1 MSEIISIHARE
12 ILDSRGNPTVETDVL
27 LESGT
32 SGRAAIPSGA
42 STGKYEAVELRDG
55 DPKRFNGKGVLK
67 AVANVNGPIAEKVI
81 GMLSEDQATIDK
93 AMIEL
98 DGTENKAKLGANA
111 ILSVSLATARATANE
126 YEIPLYRYI
135 GGVNATLLPVPQ
147 FNILNGGKH
156 ADSNIDI
163 QEFLILPVGAPNFRE
178 ALRYGAEVYHT
189 LKDILKK
196 NGYRVSVG
204 DEGGFAPR
212 LKSGEEAVQFIVK
225 AIEEAGYKPGKDIYI
240 GVDPAASSFYHNGK
254 YIYEGKRR
262 TSEEMIDYY
271 EYLIDKYPFIS
282 IEDGL
287 EESDWDGWVK
297 LEERLGKKIQL
308 VGDDIYVTNPKR
320 LQKGI
325 DMKASNSV
333 LIKLNQIGT
342 LTETIE
348 TVKLAE
354 SAGFTSVVSHRSG
367 ETADSFIADF
377 VVGMNIGQLKSG
389 APCRIERLV
398 KYNQLMRIE
407 EELGVAAS
415 YAGRSIF
422 KNFSNIN
429 NK

>member
-1 MSEIISIHARE
+1 MSEIISVNARE
-12 ILDSRGNPTVETDVL
+12 ILDSRGNPTIEADVL
-27 LESGT
+27 LESGA
-32 SGRAAIPSGA
+32 SGRAAVPSGA

-67 AVANVNGPIAEKVI
+67 AVENVNGPIAEKVM
-81 GMLSEDQATIDK
+81 GMLSEDQAAIDR

-111 ILSVSLATARATANE
+111 ILSVSLAVARATANE
-126 YEIPLYRYI
+126 YELPLYRYI

-156 ADSNIDI
+156 ADSDIDI

-189 LKDILKK
+189 LKGILKK
-196 NGYRVSVG
+196 SGYRVSVG

-212 LKSGEEAVQFIVK
+212 LKSGEEAIQFIVK
-225 AIEEAGYKPGKDIYI
+225 AIKEAGYKAGKDIYVGI
-240 GVDPAASSFYHNGK
+240 DSAASSFYHDGK
-254 YIYEGKRR
+254 YVYEGKER

-271 EYLIDKYPFIS
+271 EYLADKYPIIS

-287 EESDWDGWVK
+287 DESDWDGWVK
-297 LEERLGKKIQL
+297 LEERLGKKVQL

-377 VVGMNIGQLKSG
+377 VVAMNIGQIKSG

-407 EELGVAAS
+407 EELGVAAT
-415 YAGRSIF
+415 YAGKSIF

-429 NK
+429 K

>member
-1 MSEIISIHARE
+1 MSEIISVNARE
-12 ILDSRGNPTVETDVL
+12 ILDSRGNPTIEADVL
-27 LESGT
+27 LESGA
-32 SGRAAIPSGA
+32 SGRAAVPSGA

-67 AVANVNGPIAEKVI
+67 AVENVNGPIAEKVM
-81 GMLSEDQATIDK
+81 GMLSEDQAAIDR

-111 ILSVSLATARATANE
+111 ILSVSLAVARATANE
-126 YEIPLYRYI
+126 YELPLYRYI

-156 ADSNIDI
+156 ADSDIDI

-189 LKDILKK
+189 LKGILKK
-196 NGYRVSVG
+196 SGYRVSVG

-212 LKSGEEAVQFIVK
+212 LKSGEEAVEFIVK
-225 AIEEAGYKPGKDIYI
+225 AIEEAGYKAGKDIYVGI
-240 GVDPAASSFYHNGK
+240 DSAASSFYRDGK
-254 YIYEGKRR
+254 YVYEGKER

-271 EYLIDKYPFIS
+271 EYLADKYPIIS

-287 EESDWDGWVK
+287 DESDWDGWVK
-297 LEERLGKKIQL
+297 LEERLGKKVQL

-377 VVGMNIGQLKSG
+377 VVGMNIGQIKSG

-407 EELGVAAS
+407 EELGVAAT
-415 YAGRSIF
+415 YAGKSIF

-429 NK
+429 K